1 MQPSFD
7 SAHIPEHIAVIMD
20 GNRRWASQRRLPKAL
35 GHAAG
40 AKRVRG
46 LVDACAQRGV
56 RWLTLFAFSTENWTR
71 PAEEVTGLMAL
82 FLMYL
87 QKEATDM
94 KKQGVR
100 LKVIGNRS
108 AFDARL
114 QALIASVEAM
124 TVDNT
129 RITVTIAANYGG
141 RWDMLQA
148 VQAWQAANPHKSV
161 AALQEEDLR
170 RYLTPHGAPDPDLL
184 IRTGG
189 ESRISNFMLWQSAY
203 TELYF
208 TPTLWPDFDTHSLDS
223 ALAWYA
229 AIDRRFGG
237 SNAPDVDTRFAVN
250 SLNQS

>member
-1 MQPSFD
+1 MQDFLIS
-7 SAHIPEHIAVIMD
+7 IPMP
-20 GNRRWASQRRLPKAL
+20 WP
-35 GHAAG
+35 
-40 AKRVRG
+40 
-46 LVDACAQRGV
+46 
-56 RWLTLFAFSTENWTR
+56 
-71 PAEEVTGLMAL
+71 
-82 FLMYL
+82 
-87 QKEATDM
+87 
-94 KKQGVR
+94 
-100 LKVIGNRS
+100 
-108 AFDARL
+108 
-114 QALIASVEAM
+114 ALIASVEAM
-124 TVDNT
+124 TADNT

-161 AALQEEDLR
+161 AALQEGDLR
-170 RYLTPHGAPDPDLL
+170 RYLSPHGAPDPDLL

-208 TPTLWPDFDTHSLDS
+208 TPTLWPDFDINSLDS